1 MTDYV
6 SGQTLELL
14 FVLSG
19 MVIVGTYILAV
30 AAYILFK
37 KFLEKIL

>member
-1 MTDYV
+1 MNDYV
-6 SGQTLELL
+6 SEQTLELL

-19 MVIVGTYILAV
+19 MVIVGAYVLAV
-30 AAYILFK
+30 TAYILFK